1 MKMKGLGFEKI
12 LHPSN
17 LKVITDPTVDRSG
30 YFSRLFT
37 EAETTP
43 PPPRKRK
50 EIADS
55 ALTLRQLIHRLISNY
70 LLGL

>member
-43 PPPRKRK
+43 PPPRGKEKR
-50 EIADS
+50 S
-55 ALTLRQLIHRLISNY
+55 LTQR
-70 LLGL
+70 